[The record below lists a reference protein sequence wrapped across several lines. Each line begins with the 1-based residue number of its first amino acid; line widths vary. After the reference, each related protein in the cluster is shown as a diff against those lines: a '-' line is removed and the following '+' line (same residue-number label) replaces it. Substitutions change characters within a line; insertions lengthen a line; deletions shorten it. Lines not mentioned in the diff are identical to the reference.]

1 MKAKFVQLCHVERE
15 GSAPDHTYHGFTQ
28 ILQTSLLLAL
38 KERGLL
44 EETVCAAALEQV
56 ERL

>member
-1 MKAKFVQLCHVERE
+1 MKAKFVQLCHVER
-15 GSAPDHTYHGFTQ
+15 GCSVPDDTCHRFTQ
-28 ILQTSLLLAL
+28 ILQRGLLLAL

-56 ERL
+56 GRL